1 MVQKSLFLAISGDGG
16 SWRGLA
22 FHKKWPERTGFC
34 QNRPYRGRVKPH
46 VRKQTKKQDKKKKSE
61 NKNKEYTKDTI
72 WSKTSRLEGIGRVG
86 SPAPMF
92 MEQWYLLGKGH
103 AMVEGGYGGIGLK
116 P

>member
-1 MVQKSLFLAISGDGG
+1 MKI
-16 SWRGLA
+16 
-22 FHKKWPERTGFC
+22 
-34 QNRPYRGRVKPH
+34 
-46 VRKQTKKQDKKKKSE
+46 
-61 NKNKEYTKDTI
+61 KNLIKL
-72 WSKTSRLEGIGRVG
+72 SKTSRLEGIGRVG